1 MADNLDLL
9 EKKIKRAIDLIDKLT
24 ADNKSLGEANEALNE
39 RVADLQVRLAELES
53 REKEISEAAR
63 ARIEGILERLTVL
76 EQI

>member
-24 ADNKSLGEANEALNE
+24 ADNKSLGEANEALSE
-39 RVADLQVRLAELES
+39 KVADLQVRLAELEG

-76 EQI
+76 EQL